1 MFFVAKKLL
10 LPRSRGSLFSLGIL
24 LRSRIKVEG
33 LFIMESA
40 LLILDSLQAPHATSE
55 EPTFLF
61 NVIAI
66 NVIIVLS

>member
-10 LPRSRGSLFSLGIL
+10 LPRNRGSLFSLGIL
-24 LRSRIKVEG
+24 LLSRIKVEG

-40 LLILDSLQAPHATSE
+40 LRILDSLQAPHATAE
-55 EPTFLF
+55 ELTFLF